1 MKRLLSLTAL
11 VVLVPLSTLGGAPN
25 VSSPV
30 TQQVA
35 AAATTPVPK
44 PLISLPTNLLG
55 RSRAL
60 KVAYAFAGD
69 PLDAVFAAP
78 AKLAYKW
85 RAARGADS
93 VEEEGV
99 LKAPQKQGVW
109 NLHVS
114 GSQDPVELALITQ
127 VRIAERRG
135 GYLNGYHIG
144 TWPAE
149 RVGKG
154 GVYTPPQGLIEVTKE
169 NQDLHVS
176 EHFQLKHFL
185 TKDQRDKWPKYLALD
200 LRLVDKLELILQE
213 LNAMGYDA
221 KKMHVMSGF
230 RTPQYNG
237 PGGGKTG
244 RAKFS
249 RHTYGDASDVWVDS
263 DEDGYMDDLNGDG
276 KRDTRDADI
285 IVQAAARVEA
295 KYPELVGGA
304 GVYKANRA
312 HGPFV
317 HIDARGR
324 AARWAKK

>member
-1 MKRLLSLTAL
+1 MKRLLPYALLLIAVPFATFGGIQSSSAPLT
-11 VVLVPLSTLGGAPN
+11 VPLSGVTPT
-25 VSSPV
+25 SPPPAFV
-30 TQQVA
+30 TPR
-35 AAATTPVPK
+35 T
-44 PLISLPTNLLG
+44 LLG
-55 RSRAL
+55 RSGAIRVAYTFPGEPL
-60 KVAYAFAGD
+60 DVVFGAPSKVAYR
-69 PLDAVFAAP
+69 
-78 AKLAYKW
+78 W
-85 RAARGADS
+85 RSARGG
-93 VEEEGV
+93 EEFNGDGM
-99 LKAPQKQGVW
+99 LKAPEKQGVW

-114 GSQDPVELALITQ
+114 GSKDPIELALITQ
-127 VRIAERRG
+127 VRLSERRG

-149 RVGKG
+149 HADRTGT
-154 GVYTPPQGLIEVTKE
+154 YAPPQGLIEVTQE

-176 EHFQLKHFL
+176 AHFQLKHFL

-221 KKMHVMSGF
+221 KKLHVMSGF

-237 PGGGKTG
+237 PGGNG

-263 DEDGYMDDLNGDG
+263 DDDGYMDDLNGDG
-276 KRDTRDADI
+276 KRDTRDAQI
-285 IVQAAARVEA
+285 IVEASTRVEA

-304 GVYKANRA
+304 GIYKANRA

-324 AARWAKK
+324 PARWSHR